1 MKKIYLSLTIL
12 AVASSAIAQRS
23 VVNRDA
29 APFTSFSKENHKI
42 TQAANG
48 NEKVGGIVL
57 WSSDF
62 TNASDWTINNDG
74 QTAASYG
81 WRIGSGTNNS
91 WWTNTLIAS
100 TSGGNYAEVNNGNPT
115 ANPGTQALNVTYTMT
130 TSTSIDVINAPL
142 NANNTNQVSLT
153 YKQFGARFNDA
164 QEVYISTNGTTWT
177 KVDDNSDKP
186 VLSASGGAAYTN
198 ATTETINISPFI
210 GANPTTVWIRFSWT
224 TAFPSSATN
233 PNVWVTYG
241 WFIDDVAI
249 ITNADN
255 DVTLSKPLY
264 AAGTF
269 QFPYTITAF
278 SQVSPITFS
287 AKVTNN
293 GAAAQPGTKVDVV
306 VGSNTY
312 TTNVVTLPVSSSD
325 SLVSTTNFT
334 PAAATASFTA
344 NFAASATATDENPTD
359 NTASKTFHV
368 AQFAYARD
376 EAGLLGTTATG
387 SITNFS
393 SNSGQP
399 FKIGG
404 IFEIMGA
411 GTIYGAHV
419 VLRGTI
425 PTGGGLLYAEI
436 YKFDGTDY
444 IFQSG
449 TVDMDIT
456 GASQTNKLLY
466 LPFITPLVVAPT
478 DDILIVAGHYG
489 SELPIASAGAA
500 IDGSVLGFDGTGT
513 LFGLANPVNPCVR
526 ISFDQNLWIA
536 AGVNEIE
543 NNGIVLG
550 QNTPNPFN
558 ADSKINF
565 EIPAAAN
572 VSFTITDITGKIVE
586 TIQMGNL
593 NAGSHILE
601 LNASNYNS
609 GVYFYTITVGQNQLT
624 NRMVIQK

>member
-1 MKKIYLSLTIL
+1 LLHI
-12 AVASSAIAQRS
+12 
-23 VVNRDA
+23 
-29 APFTSFSKENHKI
+29 I
-42 TQAANG
+42 TG
-48 NEKVGGIVL
+48 N
-57 WSSDF
+57 
-62 TNASDWTINNDG
+62 A
-74 QTAASYG
+74 
-81 WRIGSGTNNS
+81 
-91 WWTNTLIAS
+91 
-100 TSGGNYAEVNNGNPT
+100 
-115 ANPGTQALNVTYTMT
+115 
-130 TSTSIDVINAPL
+130 
-142 NANNTNQVSLT
+142 
-153 YKQFGARFNDA
+153 
-164 QEVYISTNGTTWT
+164 
-177 KVDDNSDKP
+177 
-186 VLSASGGAAYTN
+186 
-198 ATTETINISPFI
+198 
-210 GANPTTVWIRFSWT
+210 TTVWIRFQWT
-224 TAFPSSATN
+224 TAFPASATN
-233 PNVWVTYG
+233 PNVWVAYG

-255 DVTLSKPLY
+255 DLTLSKPLY

-278 SQVSPITFS
+278 SQVAPITFS

-293 GAAAQPGTKVDVV
+293 GAASQPGSKLDVV
-306 VGSNTY
+306 VGANTY
-312 TTNVVTLPVSSSD
+312 SSNVVNIPVNGFD
-325 SLVSTTNFT
+325 SLVTTTTFT
-334 PAAATASFTA
+334 PAAATAAFTA
-344 NFAASATATDENPTD
+344 NFAASATATDENPAD
-359 NTASKTFHV
+359 NAASKTFHV

-376 EAGLLGTTATG
+376 EAGLLGTSATG

-393 SNSGQP
+393 SNAGQP

-425 PTGGGLLYAEI
+425 PSGGGLLYAEI

-449 TVDMDIT
+449 TQDLNIT

-466 LPFITPLVVAPT
+466 LPFITPLVVSPT

-536 AGVNEIE
+536 AGVNEVV

-558 ADSKINF
+558 ADSRINF

>member
-12 AVASSAIAQRS
+12 AVTSAAFAQRA
-23 VVNRDA
+23 VVTKEA
-29 APFTSFSKENHKI
+29 APFTNFTKNNIKPAQQS
-42 TQAANG
+42 NG
-48 NEKVGGIVL
+48 VEKAGGVVL
-57 WSSDF
+57 WSNDF
-62 TNASDWTINNDG
+62 SNASDWTINNDG
-74 QTAASYG
+74 QTAPGFG
-81 WRIGSGTNNS
+81 WRIGTGAENS
-91 WWTNTLIAS
+91 WWATTTVNSVSDGA
-100 TSGGNYAEVNNGNPT
+100 YAELNNGNPT
-115 ANPGTQALNVTYTMT
+115 ANPATQALDVTYTMT
-130 TSTSIDVINAPL
+130 TSAPINVITASANT
-142 NANNTNQVSLT
+142 NNTDQVSLS
-153 YKQFGARFNDA
+153 YMQYGARFNDA

-177 KVDDNSDKP
+177 LVDDNSDKS
-186 VLSASGGAAYTN
+186 VLSSTGGSAYTN
-198 ATTETINISPFI
+198 PTTEVINIAPFI
-210 GANPTTVWIRFSWT
+210 TGNATTVWIRFQWT
-224 TAFPSSATN
+224 TAFPASATN
-233 PNVWVTYG
+233 ANVWVTYG

-249 ITNADN
+249 ITNSDN
-255 DVTLSKPLY
+255 DVTISSPLY
-264 AAGTF
+264 GAGTF
-269 QFPYTITAF
+269 QYPYTITAF
-278 SQVSPITFS
+278 SQVAPITFS

-293 GAAAQPGTKVDVV
+293 GAAAQPGTKVDIV
-306 VGSNTY
+306 VGSTTY
-312 TTNVVTLPVSSSD
+312 SSNAVTLPVGGTD
-325 SLVSTTNFT
+325 SLVATTNLT
-334 PAAATASFTA
+334 PAAATATFTA
-344 NFAASATATDENPTD
+344 NYSASATATDENPSD

-376 EAGLLGTTATG
+376 EAGLLGTSATG
-387 SITNFS
+387 SITNFQ
-393 SNSGQP
+393 SNAGQP

-411 GTIYGAHV
+411 GTIYGAQV

-436 YKFDGTDY
+436 YKFNGTDY

-449 TVDMDIT
+449 TQDLNIT

-500 IDGSVLGFDGTGT
+500 IDGSVVGFDGTGT

-526 ISFDQNLWIA
+526 ISFDQNLFIA
-536 AGVNEIE
+536 AGISEVV

-558 ADSKINF
+558 ADSRINF
-565 EIPAAAN
+565 EIPSASN

-593 NAGSHILE
+593 NAGTHILE

-609 GVYFYTITVGQNQLT
+609 GVYFYTITVDQNQLT

>member
-12 AVASSAIAQRS
+12 AVTSAAIAQRA
-23 VVNRDA
+23 VVNQDA
-29 APFTSFSKENHKI
+29 APFTNFSKENIKPV
-42 TQAANG
+42 QQANG
-48 NEKVGGIVL
+48 DEKIGGVVL

-74 QTAASYG
+74 QTAAGYG

-100 TSGGNYAEVNNGNPT
+100 TSGGNYAELNNGNPT

-130 TSTSIDVINAPL
+130 TTASIDVINASA
-142 NANNTNQVSLT
+142 NTNNTDQVSLR
-153 YKQFGARFNDA
+153 YMQYGARFNDA

-177 KVDDNSDKP
+177 KVDDNSDKS
-186 VLSASGGAAYTN
+186 VLSSTGGAAYAN
-198 ATTETINISPFI
+198 PTTEVINIAPFI
-210 GANPTTVWIRFSWT
+210 TGNATTVWIRFQWT
-224 TAFPSSATN
+224 TAFPASATN
-233 PNVWVTYG
+233 PNVWVAYG

-255 DVTLSKPLY
+255 DLTLSKPLY

-278 SQVSPITFS
+278 SQVAPITFS

-293 GAAAQPGTKVDVV
+293 GAASQPGSKLDVV
-306 VGSNTY
+306 VGANTY
-312 TTNVVTLPVSSSD
+312 SSNVVNIPVNGFD
-325 SLVSTTNFT
+325 SLVTTTTFT
-334 PAAATASFTA
+334 PAAATAAFTA
-344 NFAASATATDENPTD
+344 NFAASATATDENPAD
-359 NTASKTFHV
+359 NAASKTFHV

-376 EAGLLGTTATG
+376 EAGLLGTSATG

-393 SNSGQP
+393 SNAGQP

-425 PTGGGLLYAEI
+425 PSGGGLLYAEI

-449 TVDMDIT
+449 TQDLNIT

-466 LPFITPLVVAPT
+466 LPFITPLVVSPT

-536 AGVNEIE
+536 AGVNEVV

-558 ADSKINF
+558 ADSRINF